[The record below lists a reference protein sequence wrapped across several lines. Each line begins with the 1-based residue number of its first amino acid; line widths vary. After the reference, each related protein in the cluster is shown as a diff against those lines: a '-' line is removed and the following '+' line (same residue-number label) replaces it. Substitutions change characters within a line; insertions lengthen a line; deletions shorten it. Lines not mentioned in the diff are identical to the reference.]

1 MAKNIDLKSVRKTL
15 FSLLKPDRH
24 FFTAAIVYGVAIGLL
39 TLAVPLAVQTLINS
53 VVNTASV
60 QAVITLAVVLFI
72 ILLVSGIFSAL
83 RMRVMEY
90 YERKVY
96 SRLTSQLSLKTIFAP
111 HRFFEGRRN
120 VAITQRYF
128 DIMTLQKNIPS
139 LMIDG
144 FALVLQMLVG
154 FTLVSFYHPAFFAF
168 NILILLVMLGIW
180 KIWGKGAK
188 RSAVR
193 LSQAKYD
200 GAKWLSDIAA
210 AHEFFKSSRHLDY
223 AAGNTQKHIE
233 GYLSAHRQ
241 HFRFTFTQAVMFLL
255 LYAAASASLLG
266 IGGYLVVQGQLS
278 LGQLVAAEL
287 IMSAVF
293 LGISRFSIYLKLYY
307 ELYGAAEKLG
317 GALKMPQED
326 ADQTQ
331 QALPAS
337 SALRFDHV
345 KLKHTHHNYSLTW
358 SVPAGQKCFV
368 MTKHAWMQKQ
378 LVSFIKRHENAPRGV
393 IFLGE
398 KALQDYDIFELRQC
412 ISTIDRALMVECTVK
427 EYFKMAAPDAGSGE
441 VYDALRQ
448 VHLYET
454 IEELP
459 DGLDTTLSVMGN
471 PLQPVE
477 LLLLK
482 LAATILTKPSIVLVN
497 QHFDAIPAATRLH
510 LLKVLENI
518 NATVLYFTNAPND
531 RFFDQTVTLEDLASS
546 GVHVA
551 DGEPHAS

>member
-1 MAKNIDLKSVRKTL
+1 MAKHIALKSVRKKL
-15 FSLLKPDRH
+15 FSLLKPDRQ
-24 FFTAAIVYGVAIGLL
+24 FFTAAIVYGIAIGLL

-60 QAVITLAVVLFI
+60 QAVVTLGVVLFV
-72 ILLVSGIFSAL
+72 ILLISGIFSAL
-83 RMRVMEY
+83 RMRVMEF

-168 NILILLVMLGIW
+168 NIFILLIMLAIW
-180 KIWGKGAK
+180 KLWGKGAK
-188 RSAVR
+188 RSAVQ

-200 GAKWLSDIAA
+200 SAKWLNDIAS

-223 AAGNTQKHIE
+223 AANNTQKHIE

-255 LYAAASASLLG
+255 LYAAASALLLG
-266 IGGYLVVQGQLS
+266 IGGYLVVKGQLS

-293 LGISRFSIYLKLYY
+293 IGISRFSIYLKLYY
-307 ELYGAAEKLG
+307 ELYGAAEKLC
-317 GALKMPQED
+317 GALEMPQED
-326 ADQTQ
+326 TDQTQ
-331 QALPAS
+331 QAVPAS
-337 SALRFDHV
+337 SALRFDQIGLEHNHV
-345 KLKHTHHNYSLTW
+345 AYSLSW
-358 SVPAGQKCFV
+358 SVPPGQKCYV
-368 MTKHAWMQKQ
+368 MTTHGWMQKQ
-378 LVSFIKRHENAPRGV
+378 LLSFVKRHERPSRGV

-398 KALQDYDIFELRQC
+398 KAMQDYDIFELRQS
-412 ISTIDRALMVECTVK
+412 ITTLDRALMVECTVR
-427 EYFKMAAPDAGSGE
+427 EFFRMAAPDAGSGDI
-441 VYDALRQ
+441 YSALRQ
-448 VHLYET
+448 TGLYDT
-454 IEELP
+454 IEGLP
-459 DGLDTTLSVMGN
+459 QGLDTTLSVMGS
-471 PLQPVE
+471 PLQPIE

-482 LAATILTKPSIVLVN
+482 LAATLVSQPKIVLIN
-497 QHFDAIPAATRLH
+497 QHFDAVPAATRTR
-510 LLKVLENI
+510 LLEVIEGLD
-518 NATVLYFTNAPND
+518 ATVLYFTNAPDSRYFD
-531 RFFDQTVTLEDLASS
+531 RTVTLEEIADRVPATRDGHHNAS
-546 GVHVA
+546 
-551 DGEPHAS
+551 